1 MPTIPNFLKYHNQLA
16 DLLQKNEPDIWSW
29 FSSDVLTQ
37 QAFDENRLTLLK
49 NAIRL
54 DSETHQT
61 LFESASDVAKLLE
74 IEVPINLYQGTNSQR
89 NAALIYT
96 PSEIN
101 IMFEGET
108 LEILSHTELRC
119 LLGHE
124 MAHFLHKT
132 REDGRYFIADRMLN
146 WICGEPGA
154 HHAHVQSLWLSQLY
168 QEIFADRIGLFI
180 CEDRDAAISLLIK
193 MGTGL
198 KQFSVDGYLTQARE
212 ALDLNK
218 KDGSQGGSHPETYIR
233 ALALADW
240 VDNQEKADL
249 RLPELV
255 EGDTRLEK
263 LDLLEQHR
271 LTELTRKVIE
281 QFLTLEWADSEEVE
295 AHARSF
301 FPGFERKKTVL
312 ENPLNA
318 LTEESSEVQD
328 YLASIL
334 LDFAAADPDLEDEPL
349 KDAIVFGKRLGLL
362 KAMEPRIIKDL
373 GVPKKTLS
381 QLIKSAEEITQ

>member
-1 MPTIPNFLKYHNQLA
+1 LPKIPDFLKYHNELA
-16 DLLQKNEPDIWSW
+16 NILQKNEPDIWSW

-37 QAFDENRLTLLK
+37 QAFDDNRLTLLK

-54 DSETHQT
+54 DPETHKK
-61 LFESASDVAKLLE
+61 LFAAASDVARLLE
-74 IEVPINLYQGTNSQR
+74 IDMPISLYQGTNSQR

-108 LEILSHTELRC
+108 LEILSDTELRC

-124 MAHFLHKT
+124 MAHFLHKI
-132 REDGRYFIADRMLN
+132 REGGRYFTTDRMLS
-146 WICGEPGA
+146 WICGERGA

-168 QEIFADRIGLFI
+168 QEVFADRIGFFI

-193 MGTGL
+193 MSTGL
-198 KQFSVDGYLTQARE
+198 KKFSVDGYLTQASE

-218 KDGSQGGSHPETYIR
+218 KDGSHGVSHPETYIR

-240 VDNQEKADL
+240 ADNQEKADL
-249 RLPELV
+249 RLPELL
-255 EGDTRLEK
+255 EGDTRLER

-281 QFLTLEWADSEEVE
+281 QFLSLEWASSEEVE

-301 FPGFERKKTVL
+301 FPGFERQATVT
-312 ENPLNA
+312 ENPLTTVSDEN
-318 LTEESSEVQD
+318 SEVQD

-362 KAMEPRIIKDL
+362 KAMEPRIVKDL
-373 GVPKKTLS
+373 GVAKKTLS
-381 QLIKSAEEITQ
+381 QLIKSAEEVAQ